1 MRPLFADYVNIC
13 DYHSQVI
20 YMCCELYY
28 DMELEEIMTR
38 YNPWWESTFSLPG
51 IKRAYYIEE
60 VRKKLEQRRMVL
72 IYGLRRV
79 GKTYIMKQ
87 FIATILN
94 DVEPENV
101 FYISVD
107 HPAVEDIPLHILLD
121 EYRKMFKL
129 SRDEKVYVLFDEIQ
143 KRKDFEKE
151 LKGIYDLEEN
161 VNIVGAGSNS
171 LMIKHRS
178 GALTGRHARV
188 NVDPLSFQEFLDFR
202 EIKLKPSENFMEE
215 KVFEEYMYLG
225 GMPEY
230 VLTEDPEYIENL
242 VEDIIYKDIV
252 PRYNIKDPL
261 LMKKLFFL
269 LCERVGK
276 RVTSSKLGRVLNLSH
291 DTVTSYLNYF
301 RETYLIDL
309 IEKEGTPN
317 ERTYAPKKA
326 YICDVGVLNVMRGKV
341 EKGAL
346 AENLVYHKLSK
357 MGTPRYIMKNSREID
372 FFVDGKAY
380 EVKYKKEII
389 PEDVDNLLSVDMD
402 SIKER
407 SVIGMKNGKVEGVK
421 VIGLIDFLR
430 R

>member
-1 MRPLFADYVNIC
+1 
-13 DYHSQVI
+13 
-20 YMCCELYY
+20 
-28 DMELEEIMTR
+28 MEVVEILAR
-38 YNPWWESTFSLPG
+38 YNPWWEETYSSPG
-51 IKRAYYIEE
+51 IKRGAYIQDVSE
-60 VRKKLEQRRMVL
+60 KLEKRRMVL

-87 FIATILN
+87 FIASMLN
-94 DVEPENV
+94 KVSSKNI
-101 FYISVD
+101 FYISID
-107 HPAVEDIPLHILLD
+107 HPAIEYIPLHDLLD
-121 EYRKMFKL
+121 EYRKQFML

-143 KRKDFEKE
+143 KRNDFEKE

-161 VNIVGAGSNS
+161 VYLIGAGSNS
-171 LMIKHRS
+171 LMIKHKT

-188 NVDPLSFQEFLDFR
+188 HIDPLSFDEFLDFK
-202 EIKLKPSENFMEE
+202 EIKVKRSEKFLEE
-215 KVFEEYMYLG
+215 KAFEEYMYTG

-230 VLTEDPEYIENL
+230 VLTGDPEYIEDM

-252 PRYNIKDPL
+252 PRYGVKDPL
-261 LMKKLFFL
+261 LMKKLFLL

-276 RVTSSKLGRVLNLSH
+276 RVTASKLARVLDMSH
-291 DTVTSYLNYF
+291 DTVSSYLDHF
-301 RETYLIDL
+301 KETYLIDM

-326 YICDVGVLNVMRGKV
+326 YICDAGVLNVMRGKV

-346 AENLVYHKLSK
+346 AENLVCHKLTK

-380 EVKYKKEII
+380 EVKYKTEIT

-402 SIKER
+402 GIKER
-407 SVIGMKNGKVEGVK
+407 LVIGMKKGKVEGVR
-421 VIGLIDFLR
+421 VIGLIDFLGR
-430 R
+430 